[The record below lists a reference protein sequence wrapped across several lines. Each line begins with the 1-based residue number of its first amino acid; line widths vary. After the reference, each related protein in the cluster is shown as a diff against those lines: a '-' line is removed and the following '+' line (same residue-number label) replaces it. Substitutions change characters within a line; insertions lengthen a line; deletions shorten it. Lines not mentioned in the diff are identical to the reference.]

1 MNCNRKITYLSNFAI
16 LFWILIILLDR
27 LHIKDNLI
35 SRRLVRQKGS
45 DKVSS
50 KEKGILLIKRLNS
63 NGLKMQPCRTP
74 LVY

>member
-1 MNCNRKITYLSNFAI
+1 MNCNRKITYLSDFAI
-16 LFWILIILLDR
+16 LDLDN
-27 LHIKDNLI
+27 ITG
-35 SRRLVRQKGS
+35 SSAYRREFNFAPFCKTKGS

-74 LVY
+74 LAY

>member
-27 LHIKDNLI
+27 PHIYIYKREFNFAPFGKT
-35 SRRLVRQKGS
+35 KGS

-50 KEKGILLIKRLNS
+50 KEKGIL
-63 NGLKMQPCRTP
+63 
-74 LVY
+74 